1 MKRVVTPL
9 QRHYALELLK
19 GRLQKNRHGPRVFV
33 TIDARGFCVNHL
45 LTTRAQDQVM
55 DQPGILLVDD
65 DQDVLHVTT
74 EILRQ
79 AGYRTQSAMS
89 ADVALVLLRE
99 GLPFRL
105 LITDVVL
112 PDMLDGYAL
121 ARMARDLCPGIRIIY
136 LTGYPP
142 VAEVRARGAPYGET
156 LVKPVRAEDLCK
168 AVDSLL
174 KIPA

>member
-1 MKRVVTPL
+1 
-9 QRHYALELLK
+9 
-19 GRLQKNRHGPRVFV
+19 
-33 TIDARGFCVNHL
+33 
-45 LTTRAQDQVM
+45 M
-55 DQPGILLVDD
+55 DHPDILLVDD

-79 AGYRTQSAMS
+79 AGYRIQSVMS
-89 ADVALVLLRE
+89 ADIASVLLRE

-112 PDMLDGYAL
+112 PGLLDGYAL
-121 ARMARDLCPGIRIIY
+121 ARMARDLSPGIPIIY

-142 VAEVRARGAPYGET
+142 VAEIRGRGAPHGET

-168 AVDSLL
+168 AVDLLL
-174 KIPA
+174 KSPA